1 MKNKTH
7 FVCNECGNQSQKW
20 LGKCPIC
27 SSWNTYI
34 EEIIYDESVEKK
46 RHSIKTREYP
56 KATLLKDV
64 MIEDFKRVITKN
76 IEVDR
81 VLGGGLVIGSLT
93 LIAGDPGIGKST
105 LLMQL
110 ASSLGAENR
119 VLYVSGEE
127 SSRQI
132 KMRVER
138 LGLPKDNIYVLAENN
153 MEDICASI
161 DEIDPLYIIIDS
173 IQTVYL
179 NDMTG
184 APGSVGQ
191 VREATLS
198 LMKIAKGQDRSIL
211 IVGHVTKTGNIA
223 GPKVLEHMVDTVL
236 YLEGEKD
243 HSYRILRSAKN
254 RFGSTQEIGVFEMG
268 EEGLVEVANPSKYF
282 LTHMSEVVPGSIIVP
297 VIEGTRT
304 LLLEIQALT
313 VDSSFPVPRRL
324 STGIDLNRIILLIAV
339 LEKKMKISMGKKDIY
354 FNIVGGLKIDDRG
367 IDMGVVIALISSLYN
382 IPINKNVLVIGE
394 IGLTGEIR
402 AVASLEQRIKESE
415 KLGFQKIIVP
425 KTKGLKKINRNI
437 EIIEVSNIMEAVNI
451 FLSNN
456 KGGNDEEQ

>member
-1 MKNKTH
+1 MKTKTH

-20 LGKCPIC
+20 LGKCPVC
-27 SSWNTYI
+27 FGWNTYV
-34 EEIIYDESVEKK
+34 EEIIHDEVADKK
-46 RHSIKTREYP
+46 KHSIKAVEYP

-64 MIEDFKRVITKN
+64 LIEEFRRVKTKN
-76 IEVDR
+76 DEVDR

-110 ASSLGAENR
+110 ASSLGSKNR

-127 SSRQI
+127 SARQI

-138 LGLPKDNIYVLAENN
+138 LGLPKENIYILAENN
-153 MEDICASI
+153 MEDIFASI
-161 DEIDPLYIIIDS
+161 DEVDPLYIIIDS

-191 VREATLS
+191 VREATLA
-198 LMKIAKGQDRSIL
+198 LMKIAKGQGRSVL
-211 IVGHVTKTGNIA
+211 IVGHVTKSGNIA

-268 EEGLVEVANPSKYF
+268 EEGLVEVINPSKYF

-324 STGIDLNRIILLIAV
+324 STGIELNRILLIIAV
-339 LEKKMKISMGKKDIY
+339 LEKKMNLSMGKKDIY
-354 FNIVGGLKIDDRG
+354 FNIVGGLKIEDRG
-367 IDMGVVIALISSLYN
+367 IDLGVVISLISSIYN
-382 IPINKNVLVIGE
+382 IPINKNVLVVGE

-402 AVASLEQRIKESE
+402 AVSGLEQRIKESE
-415 KLGFQKIIVP
+415 KLGFEKIIIP
-425 KTKGLKKINRNI
+425 KTKGLKKSNIKI

-456 KGGNDEEQ
+456 KGGNNEK

>member
-7 FVCNECGNQSQKW
+7 FVCNECGNQSGKW
-20 LGKCPIC
+20 LGKCPVC
-27 SSWNTYI
+27 SSWNSYI
-34 EEIIYDESVEKK
+34 EEMNHDVADDKK
-46 RHSIKTREYP
+46 KHSIKAKEYP
-56 KATLLKDV
+56 KATLLEDV
-64 MIEDFKRVITKN
+64 LIEDFRRVKTSN
-76 IEVDR
+76 QEVDR

-110 ASSLGAENR
+110 ASSLGSENK

-127 SSRQI
+127 SARQI

-138 LGLPKDNIYVLAENN
+138 LGLPKENIYILAENN
-153 MEDICASI
+153 MDDICATI
-161 DEIDPLYIIIDS
+161 NDIDPLYIIIDS
-173 IQTVYL
+173 IQTVYQ
-179 NDMTG
+179 NEMTG
-184 APGSVGQ
+184 TPGSVGQ
-191 VREATLS
+191 VREATLT
-198 LMKIAKGQDRSIL
+198 LMKIAKGQGRSVL
-211 IVGHVTKTGNIA
+211 IVGHVTKSGNIA

-268 EEGLVEVANPSKYF
+268 EEGLVEVINPSKYF

-304 LLLEIQALT
+304 LLLEIQSLT

-339 LEKKMKISMGKKDIY
+339 LEKNMKLSMGKKDIY
-354 FNIVGGLKIDDRG
+354 FNIVGGLKIEDRG
-367 IDMGVVIALISSLYN
+367 LDLGVVIALISSLYN
-382 IPINKNVLVIGE
+382 IPINKNVLVVGE

-402 AVASLEQRIKESE
+402 TVSGLEQRIKESE
-415 KLGFQKIIVP
+415 KLGFEKIIVP
-425 KTKGLKKINRNI
+425 KTKGLKKANKNI
-437 EIIEVSNIMEAVNI
+437 EIIEVSNIKEAVNI
-451 FLSNN
+451 FLSYN
-456 KGGNDEEQ
+456 KGGNNEKQ

>member
-7 FVCNECGNQSQKW
+7 FVCNECGNHSGKW
-20 LGKCPIC
+20 LGKCPVC
-27 SSWNTYI
+27 SSWNSYI
-34 EEIIYDESVEKK
+34 EELNHDIVDAKK
-46 RHSIKTREYP
+46 KHSIKAKEYP
-56 KATLLKDV
+56 KATLLEDV
-64 MIEDFKRVITKN
+64 LIEEFRRVKTSN
-76 IEVDR
+76 QEVDR

-110 ASSLGAENR
+110 ASSLGSENK

-127 SSRQI
+127 SARQI

-138 LGLPKDNIYVLAENN
+138 LGLPKENIYILAENN
-153 MEDICASI
+153 MDDICATI
-161 DEIDPLYIIIDS
+161 NDIDPLYIIIDS
-173 IQTVYL
+173 IQTVYQ
-179 NDMTG
+179 NEMTG
-184 APGSVGQ
+184 TPGSVGQ
-191 VREATLS
+191 VREATLT
-198 LMKIAKGQDRSIL
+198 LMKIAKGQGRSVL
-211 IVGHVTKTGNIA
+211 IVGHVTKSGNIA

-268 EEGLVEVANPSKYF
+268 EEGLVEVINPSKYF

-304 LLLEIQALT
+304 LLLEIQSLT

-339 LEKKMKISMGKKDIY
+339 LEKNMKLSMGKKDIY
-354 FNIVGGLKIDDRG
+354 FNIVGGLKIEDRG
-367 IDMGVVIALISSLYN
+367 LDLGVVIALISSLYN
-382 IPINKNVLVIGE
+382 IPINKNVLVVGE

-402 AVASLEQRIKESE
+402 TVSGLEQRIKESE
-415 KLGFQKIIVP
+415 KLGFEKIIIP
-425 KTKGLKKINRNI
+425 KTKGLKKDNKNI
-437 EIIEVSNIMEAVNI
+437 EIIEVSNIKEAVNI
-451 FLSNN
+451 FLGYN
-456 KGGNDEEQ
+456 KGGNNEKQ

>member
-1 MKNKTH
+1 MKNKTL

-20 LGKCPIC
+20 LGKCPVC
-27 SSWNTYI
+27 SSWNSYI
-34 EEIIYDESVEKK
+34 EEIVHDEVAEKK
-46 RHSIKTREYP
+46 KHSIKDKAYP

-64 MIEDFKRVITKN
+64 EIEEYKRARTRN
-76 IEVDR
+76 QEVDR
-81 VLGGGLVIGSLT
+81 VLGGGLVTGSLT

-110 ASSLGAENR
+110 ASSLGKDSK

-127 SSRQI
+127 SARQI

-138 LGLPKDNIYVLAENN
+138 LGLSNDNIYILAENN
-153 MEDICASI
+153 MDDIKMAISDI
-161 DEIDPLYIIIDS
+161 EPLYIIIDS
-173 IQTVYL
+173 IQTIYQSE
-179 NDMTG
+179 MTG
-184 APGSVGQ
+184 TPGSVGQ

-198 LMKIAKGQDRSIL
+198 LMKIAKGEGRTVL
-211 IVGHVTKTGNIA
+211 IVGHVTKSGNIA

-268 EEGLVEVANPSKYF
+268 EEGLVEVVNPSKYF
-282 LTHMSEVVPGSIIVP
+282 LTHMAEIVPGSIIVP
-297 VIEGTRT
+297 TIEGTRT
-304 LLLEIQALT
+304 MLLEIQSLT

-339 LEKKMKISMGKKDIY
+339 LEKTMSISMGKKDIY
-354 FNIVGGLKIDDRG
+354 FNIVGGLKIEDRG
-367 IDMGVVIALISSLYN
+367 LDLGVVIALVSSMYN
-382 IPINKNVLVIGE
+382 IPINKNVIVVGE

-402 AVASLEQRIKESE
+402 AVSALEQRIRESE
-415 KLGFQKIIVP
+415 KLGFEKIIVP
-425 KTKGLKKINRNI
+425 RTEGLKKEGRNI
-437 EIIEVSNIMEAVNI
+437 EIIEVRNVREAVNI

-456 KGGNDEEQ
+456 KGGNDE